1 MTNLRSLATA
11 LFVLLAPA
19 PLFAGEG
26 DEPASVR
33 ILPGW
38 QSAKGHHFI
47 GVEITLEPGWK
58 TYWRAPGEAG
68 IPPYWDWSGSENV
81 ADLMIHWPV
90 PEVFDYA
97 GMDVIGYHDQVVI
110 PIEIR
115 PSVFGSPV
123 RLAGHGEIGVCQ
135 EICVPFAFDFALDL
149 KEGGRKVPA
158 IIAAMIDQ
166 PVSAETAKVET
177 VTCQAEPTAKGLKIT
192 AKVAMPSAGSP
203 EVVVIEAGDS
213 DIWVSGTSS
222 VRVGDVLTAS
232 AEMMN
237 LFGEPIALNRSAMRI
252 TVLGSDR
259 AVDILGCPGG

>member
-1 MTNLRSLATA
+1 MIRFRTLLFALA
-11 LFVLLAPA
+11 LLAPA

-26 DEPASVR
+26 GEPASIR

-38 QSAKGHHFI
+38 KSTEGHHFI
-47 GVEITLEPGWK
+47 GVEISLEPGWK

-81 ADLMIHWPV
+81 ADLAIHWPV
-90 PEVFDYA
+90 PEVFEYA
-97 GMDVIGYHDQVVI
+97 GLDVIGYHDRVVI
-110 PIEIR
+110 PIEIT
-115 PSVFGSPV
+115 PSDTGAPA
-123 RLAGHGEIGVCQ
+123 RLSGHAEIGVCH
-135 EICVPFAFDFALDL
+135 EICVPFSFDFALDL
-149 KEGGRKVPA
+149 EEGGRKVPA

-166 PVSAETAKVET
+166 PVSAETAKVEA

-192 AKVAMPSAGSP
+192 AKLTMPSAGSP
-203 EVVVIEAGDS
+203 EVVVIESGDG
-213 DIWVSGTSS
+213 DIWASGASS
-222 VRVGDVLTAS
+222 ARVGNVLTAS

-237 LFGEPIALNRSAMRI
+237 LYGDPIALNRSAMRI